1 MVVMKVRSCVLV
13 ACMLVVPALALF
25 SHLTPPAARDFL
37 RCSICD
43 PLCQAISVID
53 AALPFGSNTALPG
66 GFNGPTPKPSAQ
78 ATPLVTIAAE
88 AAVPSVS
95 QTPAGGAVTAVEPVL
110 TKPLPAGT
118 ISEVAVAA
126 SPTADHDVPRSQAE
140 WAALA
145 TLRGHLATLGATAID
160 CRPQPGALPGYSSS
174 CRLGIDTDGQ
184 LHRMFHGRGPDAA
197 AAMQSL
203 VDQIQS
209 WRIQHAAAPRQ
220 RF

>member
-25 SHLTPPAARDFL
+25 SHLTPPAAREFL
-37 RCSICD
+37 RCSICE
-43 PLCQAISVID
+43 PLCQAISVVD
-53 AALPFGSNTALPG
+53 AALPFGSKTAVPG
-66 GFNGPTPKPSAQ
+66 GSNGSAPKPVAQ
-78 ATPLVTIAAE
+78 ETPLVTIAAE
-88 AAVPSVS
+88 APVPRVP
-95 QTPAGGAVTAVEPVL
+95 QAAAGGTATAVEPVP
-110 TKPLPAGT
+110 TEPLSGGT
-118 ISEVAVAA
+118 ISEVVVPA

-145 TLRGHLATLGATAID
+145 TIRTHLATLGATAID
-160 CRPQPGALPGYSSS
+160 CRPQPGSLPGYSSS
-174 CRLGIDTDGQ
+174 CRIGIDADGQ

-209 WRIQHAAAPRQ
+209 WRIQHAATPRQ